1 MSDANLT
8 TYGLETDEAVPDR
21 ELDEVSRV
29 TVPQLQEISRE
40 DIIAKLN
47 ENIDPLA
54 EDQNYGIS
62 VLLSAL

>member
-8 TYGLETDEAVPDR
+8 TYGLETDEAVPDG